1 MRTLDDPFNRCKL
14 CGAEDAQ
21 PRYRLNSGT
30 VYCCPRC
37 DFHFLDHLDG
47 PTGEPC
53 TTLSDSGRRYIA
65 ARIDDGRQLQQLR
78 LQLVA
83 GQRQLRDTL
92 CLDIGAGLGQFV
104 MLLRHCGATAL
115 GIEPSALRRA
125 YAAEQFGLDL
135 AAELVDDQVWQSR
148 YGAAFDLVTLWDV
161 IEHVD
166 CPRTTLAG
174 AVALLKPGG
183 LLCLDTPDRDAR
195 SYRLSQLSY
204 RLSGGTL
211 PLFLPGFYSSLRYGH
226 KQIFTRRQL
235 SGLLEE
241 LGLTLTALPAA
252 PGTRRLLRGR
262 MMLAAV
268 K

>member
-1 MRTLDDPFNRCKL
+1 MRTVNGPFKRCKL
-14 CGAEDAQ
+14 CGAENAQ
-21 PRYRLNSGT
+21 PRYRLSSGT
-30 VYCCPRC
+30 VFCCPRC

-65 ARIDDGRQLQQLR
+65 ARIDEGRQLHQLR

-83 GQRQLRDTL
+83 GQRQLHQAL

-104 MLLRHCGATAL
+104 MLLRQQGATAL

-183 LLCLDTPDRDAR
+183 LLCLDTPDRSVR

-226 KQIFTRRQL
+226 KQIFTRSQL
-235 SGLLEE
+235 GGLLED
-241 LGLTLTALPAA
+241 LDLRLCAIPLSSCA
-252 PGTRRLLRGR
+252 RRQFRGR
-262 MMLAAV
+262 MILAAV